1 MKPYIALISLDLRLA
16 LRQKSVIFFNYLFP
30 LVFFFAFA
38 QFSHAERGAGMTNI
52 LALVTT
58 FGVLGSGLFGAG
70 MRAVQERE
78 SNILRRYKV
87 TPISPLPLLVASVVT
102 GWVLFL
108 PSILLM
114 LGLAH
119 FVYEMPWPPALI
131 SLLVFDSL
139 GIAAF
144 RSIGL
149 ILASVANS
157 MQESQILIQLTY
169 LPMLLL
175 SGATFPTTMFPN
187 WLQTLAQFIPT
198 TYLVTGVK
206 GILLQG
212 DSVLKHRDPSLA
224 LLVTTF
230 VGLFIA
236 LKLFRWEKDEKVKPA
251 SKLWLAAAILPFFV
265 LGAWQAHTGE
275 SIRKG
280 KILARQTE
288 RRYTYLIRGARI
300 FVGDG
305 TVIEN
310 GSVLIR
316 DGKIAE
322 IFDGQGPDPKTLKA
336 DLVEAAGKT
345 ILPGLID
352 VHVHLGAEGGFHH
365 DTQQDYD
372 AQKILTH
379 NLAAYLY
386 SGVTTVRSTGD
397 MLEAVKKMGM
407 STADG
412 EVLGAQIQTCGPL
425 FTAKGGHGTEYF
437 KALPPNVRDAL
448 TKEFTRIP
456 ATSDEARQQ
465 VDGVKSAGGDCIKA
479 ILESGV
485 AGHVFNRLDTGL
497 FNAVAVEAHAQNLP
511 LAVHTG
517 EASDVA
523 EAVQAQ
529 ANSIEH
535 GSFRDA
541 IPDSTFDQ
549 MAHQGT
555 FYDPTLSVGEA
566 FTDFAAGKGDLLKR
580 SLVQQ
585 VSSPDL
591 LKGTEEALT
600 SKDMEETRGIFGAFA
615 GNVSIATDN
624 LKRAYAHGVMLVT
637 GSDAGN
643 TMVIHGPTVQHEMAL
658 WVKAGIPPAVALQ
671 AATYNAARLL
681 KADSHIG
688 SIRVGNDADL
698 LIVDGNPLED
708 ISVTERISTVI
719 LKGER
724 IDRSDLL
731 NQH

>member
-16 LRQKSVIFFNYLFP
+16 VRQKSVIFFNYLFP
-30 LVFFFAFA
+30 LVIFFAFA
-38 QFSHAERGAGMTNI
+38 QFTHAERGAGMTYI

-87 TPISPLPLLVASVVT
+87 TPISPLPLLVASVIT

-108 PSILLM
+108 PSMLLM
-114 LGLAH
+114 LALAH
-119 FVYEMPWPPALI
+119 FFYGMPWPPALI
-131 SLLVFDSL
+131 SLLIFDSL

-169 LPMLLL
+169 LPMLFL
-175 SGATFPTTMFPN
+175 SGATFPTTMFPP
-187 WLQTLAQFIPT
+187 WLQTVAHFVPT

-206 GILLQG
+206 AILLKG
-212 DSVLKHRDPSLA
+212 ESVLDNGEPALA
-224 LLVTTF
+224 LLVTT
-230 VGLFIA
+230 VAGLFIA

-251 SKLWLAAAILPFFV
+251 SKLWLGAVILPFLI
-265 LGAWQAHTGE
+265 LGAWQAHTRTG
-275 SIRKG
+275 IAKD
-280 KILARQTE
+280 KILSRELAR
-288 RRYTYLIRGARI
+288 RDTYLIRGARI
-300 FVGDG
+300 FIGDG
-305 TVIEN
+305 KVIEN

-336 DLVEAAGKT
+336 DVVEAAGKT

-365 DTQQDYD
+365 DVRQEYD
-372 AQKILTH
+372 PQKVLTH

-397 MLEAVKKMGM
+397 MLESVKKMGV

-412 EVLGAQIQTCGPL
+412 EILGAQVQTCGPL

-437 KALPPNVRDAL
+437 KALPENVRDSL
-448 TKEFTRIP
+448 LKEFNRIP
-456 ATSDEARQQ
+456 TTAEEARQQ

-485 AGHVFNRLDTGL
+485 AGHVFNHLDTGL
-497 FNAVAVEAHAQNLP
+497 FNAVAAEAHAQSLP

-517 EASDVA
+517 EASDVT
-523 EAVQAQ
+523 EAVQAK
-529 ANSIEH
+529 ADSIEH

-566 FTDFAAGKGDLLKR
+566 FNDFAAGKGDLLKR
-580 SLVQQ
+580 SLVRQ
-585 VSSPDL
+585 VSPDEL
-591 LKGTEEALT
+591 IKGTEEALT
-600 SKDMEETRGIFGAFA
+600 SKEMEETRGILGAFA
-615 GNVSIATDN
+615 GNMSLAIDN
-624 LKRAYAHGVMLVT
+624 LKRAYAHGVTLVT

-643 TMVIHGPTVQHEMAL
+643 YLVFHGPTVQHEMAL

-681 KADSHIG
+681 KADNHIG

-719 LKGER
+719 LKGETINR
-724 IDRSDLL
+724 PELI
-731 NQH
+731 NHH

>member
-16 LRQKSVIFFNYLFP
+16 VRQKSVIFFNYLFP

-38 QFSHAERGAGMTNI
+38 QFSHAERGEGMTYI

-78 SNILRRYKV
+78 ANILRRYKV
-87 TPISPLPLLVASVVT
+87 TPISPLPLLVASVFT

-114 LGLAH
+114 LALAH
-119 FVYEMPWPPALI
+119 FIYGMPWPPALFA
-131 SLLVFDSL
+131 LLVFDSL
-139 GIAAF
+139 GIIAF

-169 LPMLLL
+169 LPMLFL

-187 WLQTLAQFIPT
+187 WLQIVAHFMPT

-206 GILLQG
+206 AILLKGEGLLQN
-212 DSVLKHRDPSLA
+212 SEPSLA
-224 LLVTTF
+224 LLVTTV

-236 LKLFRWEKDEKVKPA
+236 LKLFRWEKDEKIKPA
-251 SKLWLAAAILPFFV
+251 SKLWLGAVILPFFI
-265 LGAWQAHTGE
+265 LGAWQAHTRTG
-275 SIRKG
+275 ITKD
-280 KILARQTE
+280 KILARE
-288 RRYTYLIRGARI
+288 FARRDTYLIRGARI

-305 TVIEN
+305 KVIEN
-310 GSVLIR
+310 GSILVR
-316 DGKIAE
+316 GGKIAE
-322 IFDGQGPDPKTLKA
+322 IYDGQGPDLKTLKA

-365 DTQQDYD
+365 DAQQDYD
-372 AQKILTH
+372 AQKILSH

-397 MLEAVKKMGM
+397 MLEAVKKMGV

-412 EVLGAQIQTCGPL
+412 EVLGAQVQTCGPL

-437 KALPPNVRDAL
+437 KFLPANVRDSL
-448 TKEFTRIP
+448 IKEFTRIP
-456 ATSDEARQQ
+456 TTADDARQQ
-465 VDGVKSAGGDCIKA
+465 VDGVKSAGADCIKA

-497 FNAVAVEAHAQNLP
+497 FNAVAAEAHAQGLP

-529 ANSIEH
+529 ASSIEH

-541 IPDSTFDQ
+541 ISDSTFDQ
-549 MAHQGT
+549 MAHQGA

-585 VSSPDL
+585 VSTPDL

-600 SKDMEETRGIFGAFA
+600 SKDMAETRGIFGAFA
-615 GNVSIATDN
+615 GNLSIATDN

-643 TMVIHGPTVQHEMAL
+643 YMVLHGPTVQHEMAL

-671 AATYNAARLL
+671 AATYNAARLM

-708 ISVTERISTVI
+708 ITVTERISLVV

-724 IDRSDLL
+724 IDRSVLFD
-731 NQH
+731 QH